1 MEFGCA
7 ANYALALLFFT
18 FCFMTSLDDRILLLA
33 RLGDYLQSNTP
44 EWKTACR
51 QAVAQN
57 SWFSEESVQQSAGAI
72 ATQFLDQQKLRQW
85 VAGYTLPPVPTSS
98 GAEPRTVG
106 IVMAGNIP
114 LVGFHDFLCGF
125 LAGHHLRIK
134 CAAKDAVLLPH
145 LINVLRSWDAP
156 AMEHIQIA
164 ERLNGSDAFIAT
176 GSNNSARYFEQYFG
190 AKPHLIRQSRTSVA
204 VLTGE
209 ETEADW
215 AGLRNDVFQYFGLGC
230 RNVTQ
235 LLVPRDYNFE
245 TLLVQLHGGTE
256 IVQAHKYRNNYDYQ
270 LAIYLLNQVPYFTNE
285 DLLLVESEVP
295 FSAVATL
302 HYQYYDNQETAI
314 ENLRTNPSIQAIVGA
329 GGLPFGE
336 AQCPALWHY
345 ADGVDTMAFMCEL

>member
-1 MEFGCA
+1 MFSCA
-7 ANYALALLFFT
+7 ANYALALLFSAFP
-18 FCFMTSLDDRILLLA
+18 FMTSLDTRISLLA
-33 RLGDYLQSNTP
+33 RLGQYLQSDAP
-44 EWKTACR
+44 EWEAACR

-57 SWFSEESVQQSAGAI
+57 SWFLAESIQQSADAI
-72 ATQFLDQQKLRQW
+72 ATRFLDQQKLRQW
-85 VAGYTLPPVPTSS
+85 ILQYTLPQ
-98 GAEPRTVG
+98 EPRTIG

-125 LAGHHLRIK
+125 LAGHNLRIK

-145 LINVLRSWDAP
+145 LLGVLRSWNAE
-156 AMEHIQIA
+156 AMEPVQLA

-215 AGLRNDVFQYFGLGC
+215 AGLRQDVFQYFGLGC

-235 LLVPRDYNFE
+235 LWLPFNYNFE
-245 TLLVQLHGGTE
+245 RLLQELHGGPE

-285 DLLLVESEVP
+285 DLLLVPSEVP

-302 HYQYYDNQETAI
+302 HYQYYNSREEALQELKQ
-314 ENLRTNPSIQAIVGA
+314 NDSIQAIVGK
-329 GGLPFGE
+329 GEVPFGE
-336 AQCPALWHY
+336 AQCPALSDY
-345 ADGVDTMAFMCEL
+345 ADGVDTMAFMCSLKR